1 MTNRLSGVHQ
11 ADWRYCVE
19 TRLMVFFRGYM
30 RLSVSNP
37 RVELQAWLVLSR
49 VAALPTV
56 WSNCLAAWVLSGGGP
71 ATRMIG
77 LTLGASLLYIG
88 AAWLNDY
95 FDVEFDRQRR
105 VTRPL
110 VSGRI
115 AHDAV
120 GKLGAL
126 WLVLG
131 TVVLVV
137 NGAGLVP
144 VFLVLTLA
152 VLYDRFHNVTKLSPV
167 LPGLCRLFL
176 YVAVASATSKGVSG
190 FLLWCGI
197 ALGAYVGA
205 TGHIA
210 QNGVS
215 GDLIRR
221 WPLLLLGVPVILAMI
236 ANRGEY
242 QQPAIWLSFVLALWV
257 LPCLRHALRGES
269 SNRKLTVSG
278 LTAGIVLVDL
288 LATGGES
295 PAMIVVFGLLFVL
308 CLALQRY
315 VPGA

>member
-1 MTNRLSGVHQ
+1 
-11 ADWRYCVE
+11 
-19 TRLMVFFRGYM
+19 MVSFPGCM
-30 RLSVSNP
+30 RLSISNP
-37 RVELQAWLVLSR
+37 GIELQAWLVLSR

-71 ATRMIG
+71 ARRVIG
-77 LTLGASLLYIG
+77 LTLGASLLHVG

-95 FDVEFDRQRR
+95 FDVEFDRQRQL
-105 VTRPL
+105 TRRL
-110 VSGRI
+110 VSGWI
-115 AHDAV
+115 AHAAV

-126 WLVLG
+126 WLILG
-131 TVVLVV
+131 TVLLVV
-137 NGAGLVP
+137 SGARLLP
-144 VFLVLTLA
+144 VFLVLTPA
-152 VLYDRFHNVTKLSPV
+152 ILYGRFHNVTKLSPV

-176 YVAVASATSKGVSG
+176 YVAVASAAPRGVNG
-190 FLLWCGI
+190 FLVWCGI

-215 GDLIRR
+215 GELIQR
-221 WPLLLLGVPVILAMI
+221 WPLLLLCAPVFLALL

-242 QQPAIWLSFVLALWV
+242 QQPAIWLSFVFVLWV
-257 LPCLRHALRGES
+257 LPCLRHALRGEN

-278 LTAGIVLVDL
+278 LMAGIVLVDL

-308 CLALQRY
+308 CLGLQRY
-315 VPGA
+315 VPDA

>member
-1 MTNRLSGVHQ
+1 
-11 ADWRYCVE
+11 
-19 TRLMVFFRGYM
+19 MVFFRRYM
-30 RLSVSNP
+30 RLSISNP
-37 RVELQAWLVLSR
+37 GVELQAWLVLSR
-49 VAALPTV
+49 VAGLPTV
-56 WSNCLAAWVLSGGGP
+56 WSNCLAAWVLSGGGS
-71 ATRMIG
+71 ATRMVG
-77 LTLGASLLYIG
+77 LTLGASLLYVG
-88 AAWLNDY
+88 AAWLNDF

-105 VTRPL
+105 LARPL
-110 VSGRI
+110 VSGWI

-126 WLVLG
+126 WLVVGAVL
-131 TVVLVV
+131 LVV
-137 NGAGLVP
+137 SGAHLVP

-152 VLYDRFHNVTKLSPV
+152 MLYDRFHNVTKLSPV
-167 LPGLCRLFL
+167 LLGLCRFFL
-176 YVAVASATSKGVSG
+176 YVAVASAAPRGVTG

-205 TGHIA
+205 TGHVA
-210 QNGVS
+210 QNS
-215 GDLIRR
+215 AARDLIQR
-221 WPLLLLGVPVILAMI
+221 WPLFLLGAPVVLALL

-257 LPCLRHALRGES
+257 LPCLRHALRGEN

-295 PAMIVVFGLLFVL
+295 PTTIVIFGLLFVL

-315 VPGA
+315 APGT